1 MRNKQHSNMNKL
13 LKFTLVVAALSLVL
27 LLVPWNLDVRN
38 RDTFANRFQCFL
50 YDKNKVIVKG
60 MTDSVEIRLL
70 GYDKRTI
77 FSNGKKIGR
86 IPREYGDICFKLY
99 YRNQPIGEAGIFN
112 YNWWQTHDFIF
123 DFTDGVQNFTFSAI
137 GPDAETANYIRI
149 RYDSTAEI
157 RTGYNFSGEIIYID
171 TIYPD

>member
-1 MRNKQHSNMNKL
+1 MNKL

-38 RDTFANRFQCFL
+38 RDNLANRIQCIL
-50 YDKNKVIVKG
+50 CDKNKVIVKG

-77 FSNGKKIGR
+77 FSNGKKRGR
-86 IPREYGDICFKLY
+86 IPRDYGDICFKLY
-99 YRNQPIGEAGIFN
+99 YRNQPFGEACIFN
-112 YNWWQTHDFIF
+112 KNWWQTYDFIF
-123 DFTDGVQNFTFSAI
+123 DLTQGIQNFTFSAI

>member
-1 MRNKQHSNMNKL
+1 MNKL

-77 FSNGKKIGR
+77 FSNGKKRGR
-86 IPREYGDICFKLY
+86 IPRDYGDICFKLY
-99 YRNQPIGEAGIFN
+99 YRNQPFGEACIFN
-112 YNWWQTHDFIF
+112 TNWWQTHDFIF
-123 DFTDGVQNFTFSAI
+123 DLTQGTQNFTFSAQ
-137 GPDAETANYIRI
+137 GPDAESAKYVRI
-149 RYDSTAEI
+149 QYDSTEEI
-157 RTGYNFSGEIIYID
+157 HTHYDLSGAITYRD
-171 TIYPD
+171 TVFPE